1 MTIDISKIRPGDEV
15 TVRATVQPVTSL
27 SVRFTDGDF
36 LVRIPHQPGAA
47 YPGTLTET
55 PVLAEAIVSHTPKAL
70 QPGDRVRCRTDGDR
84 EYEVVAGPR
93 TRADGV
99 CEYAIWRSDDGFSY
113 ARAERLE
120 RVQ

>member
-15 TVRATVQPVTSL
+15 TVRVKVSGPRGGGWAILPLQSPADSFV
-27 SVRFTDGDF
+27 
-36 LVRIPHQPGAA
+36 
-47 YPGTLTET
+47 LTEH
-55 PVLAEAIVSHTPKAL
+55 IVSHTPKEL
-70 QPGDRVRCRTDGDR
+70 QPGDRVRCRTEGDR

-99 CEYAIWRSDDGFSY
+99 CEYAIWRDDDGFVY

-120 RVQ
+120 RV